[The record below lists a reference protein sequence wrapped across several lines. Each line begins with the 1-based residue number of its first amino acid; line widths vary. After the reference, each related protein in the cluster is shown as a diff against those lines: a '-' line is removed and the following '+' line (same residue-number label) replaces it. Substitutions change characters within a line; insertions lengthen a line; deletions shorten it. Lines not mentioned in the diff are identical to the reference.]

1 MRAGILFLLLA
12 STTFSTVPATP
23 QGPAVD
29 GAVHTQIEGIAIP
42 TIANAP
48 FTAKIVVA
56 WDEPLSGGG
65 TLSRTYYTM
74 VARDNKGR
82 VRREA
87 RGFLPTGSTEK
98 PPLRSFQIN
107 DPTSNKQITCR
118 AATKRCAV
126 TDYHPRAALNQ
137 PASGP
142 DVLSRKNLGEQN
154 VNSMRVVGTRE
165 TMAMATGP
173 RSSDRVLLSSRELWY
188 SPDLQMDMSVVR
200 KDPQM
205 GQVTLTVT
213 ELIQGKPDA
222 KWFTVPDGY
231 QIIDAGNGAGIPAA
245 RVGH

>member
-137 PASGP
+137 PERSQSPTSATRTRAVATWRAARRMRTS
-142 DVLSRKNLGEQN
+142 
-154 VNSMRVVGTRE
+154 NSC
-165 TMAMATGP
+165 A
-173 RSSDRVLLSSRELWY
+173 RSSSASS
-188 SPDLQMDMSVVR
+188 
-200 KDPQM
+200 K
-205 GQVTLTVT
+205 
-213 ELIQGKPDA
+213 
-222 KWFTVPDGY
+222 
-231 QIIDAGNGAGIPAA
+231 
-245 RVGH
+245 